1 MRVSDP
7 TMVRINDWCRPRI
20 SNVGRCNSEQTF
32 YPADSTANS
41 AADYRT
47 NRTGG
52 LVPHEGAM
60 LDTVR
65 NALRLG
71 SQRD

>member
-1 MRVSDP
+1 MRMSDP
-7 TMVRINDWCRPRI
+7 MMAGINDRCRPRI
-20 SNVGRCNSEQTF
+20 SNVSRSNSEQTF

-47 NRTGG
+47 NGTCG